1 MYYLVY
7 YIDINYYGGAI
18 MKSNAV
24 NESLKFP
31 LNTDFELEAAQ
42 LLEEDKTIVLAAV
55 DLDHFMLVNDNGGH
69 EEGDRVLI
77 ETGRY
82 IEAFLNK
89 LGHGKIFRY
98 AGDEFMILF
107 ADGEEKEDVFL
118 WMEEL
123 RRNYPIKTDANPT
136 LSLTIGISESPEDGA
151 TVVELV
157 RKADGAMYRGKMNGR
172 SRVALAR
179 EEKMVTKTS
188 HYTEQQL
195 KRLTKL
201 SKKES
206 IGEAVLLREALD
218 MLLNK
223 YDV

>member
-1 MYYLVY
+1 
-7 YIDINYYGGAI
+7 
-18 MKSNAV
+18 MKTNAV
-24 NESLKFP
+24 NEALQFP
-31 LNTDFELEAAQ
+31 LNFDFEQEATL
-42 LLEEDKTIVLAAV
+42 LLEKDCSIVLAAV
-55 DLDHFMLVNDNGGH
+55 DLDRFMQVNEKAGH

-82 IEAFLNK
+82 IESFLKN

-98 AGDEFMILF
+98 AGDEFMLLF
-107 ADGEEKEDVFL
+107 SEGEEKEEVFL

-123 RRNYPIKTDANPT
+123 RRSYPVKTDANPS
-136 LSLTIGISESPEDGA
+136 LSLTIGIAEAPGDGS

-157 RKADGAMYRGKMNGR
+157 RKTEGAMYRGKMSGR
-172 SRVALAR
+172 SRVSLAR

-201 SKKES
+201 SKKENL
-206 IGEAVLLREALD
+206 GEAVLLREALD